1 MLTSPDL
8 LRSLLP
14 LGLLG
19 LLSLLAYV
27 KVAIVLQVLRR
38 GLGGGVPPL
47 LVTVVLGL
55 TLATLSMS
63 PLCKR
68 SLAALS
74 AAPSSASSSELW
86 QAGTAPLSQFIQE
99 HTPARDRAQLQA
111 LTQKLAQKQRTTL
124 EPDEL
129 PVLLAAF
136 LLGELRTAFQLAFVL
151 LLPFLVL
158 DLLAALILSGLQLG
172 GLSVRSVT
180 LPFKLLLFLV
190 CDGFTLLY
198 RGLLLGYS

>member
-1 MLTSPDL
+1 MLPHLDL
-8 LRSLLP
+8 LRTILP
-14 LGLLG
+14 LLLFV

-27 KVAIVLQVLRR
+27 KVAIVLQVFRR

-47 LVTVVLGL
+47 LVTVLLGL

-63 PLCKR
+63 PLIKR
-68 SLAALS
+68 SLTEVNTSPPTATAADLV
-74 AAPSSASSSELW
+74 
-86 QAGTAPLSQFIQE
+86 QVGTAPLRQFLME
-99 HTPARDRAQLQA
+99 HTPAGDKTQVEA
-111 LTQKLAQKQRTTL
+111 LTQKLAQRHGATL
-124 EPDEL
+124 EPNEL
-129 PVLLAAF
+129 PVLVAAF
-136 LLGELRTAFQLAFVL
+136 LLGELRRAFQLAFVL

-158 DLLAALILSGLQLG
+158 DLLAALLLSGLQLG
-172 GLSVRSVT
+172 GLSVRAVT

>member
-1 MLTSPDL
+1 
-8 LRSLLP
+8 
-14 LGLLG
+14 
-19 LLSLLAYV
+19 V
-27 KVAIVLQVLRR
+27 
-38 GLGGGVPPL
+38 
-47 LVTVVLGL
+47 
-55 TLATLSMS
+55 
-63 PLCKR
+63 
-68 SLAALS
+68 
-74 AAPSSASSSELW
+74 
-86 QAGTAPLSQFIQE
+86 
-99 HTPARDRAQLQA
+99 QA
-111 LTQKLAQKQRTTL
+111 LTQKLAQKQRTTI